1 MGIGASILLIA
12 IGAILTFALNVQVGF
27 LDLDVV
33 GWVLMLAGAVGLV
46 FTTVIWGPRRRRV
59 VTTRDDVVDRPVD
72 PRPLDPRPL
81 DPRPLDPR
89 PMDTRPMDTMPP
101 PSTGA
106 GYRRSSV
113 EERSDY

>member
-12 IGAILTFALNVQVGF
+12 IGAILTFALNAQVGF

-33 GWVLMLAGAVGLV
+33 GWILMLAGVAGLIW
-46 FTTVIWGPRRRRV
+46 TMLIWGPRRRRS
-59 VTTRDDVVDRPVD
+59 VTTRDTVDSVDPMDRPMDRPVEPLP
-72 PRPLDPRPL
+72 PR
-81 DPRPLDPR
+81 
-89 PMDTRPMDTMPP
+89 TT
-101 PSTGA
+101 PSG